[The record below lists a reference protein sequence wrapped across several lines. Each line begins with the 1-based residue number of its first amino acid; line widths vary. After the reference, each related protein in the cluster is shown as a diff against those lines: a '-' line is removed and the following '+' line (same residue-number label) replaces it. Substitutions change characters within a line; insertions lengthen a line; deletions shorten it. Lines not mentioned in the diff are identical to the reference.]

1 MAEWLRRQIRT
12 PFDICF
18 PLGAQV
24 QILLVSTFLLDWITC
39 SSSNLCLNA
48 YYTAGQLTFKSQV
61 LARFESEAITCLK
74 TPAMVFPTP
83 Q

>member
-24 QILLVSTFLLDWITC
+24 QILLVSIFL
-39 SSSNLCLNA
+39 
-48 YYTAGQLTFKSQV
+48 K
-61 LARFESEAITCLK
+61 LARLDYLRFSTVRVRDHDIPRYTQIEA
-74 TPAMVFPTP
+74 
-83 Q
+83 